1 MLALGTWAL
10 ENPLSA
16 VTALGLCLYGI
27 LRYVYARF
35 YSPLGVK
42 PEEVGLG
49 YGEILAQS
57 VTGLLLFS
65 ALMFLLI
72 FIGAVLA
79 IIGALVWGGLLR
91 RVRADIRRDWHWVLV
106 FLAALIV
113 LFLWAEA
120 VGWGT
125 AIVEWIA
132 LVLILGLVGFIR
144 SRSSRTNHQPDASTS
159 TQSVMSKGNQPTTT
173 ARKPPITASVRRR
186 VQTFF
191 AGRWWR
197 WSIITVFLLT
207 IAVVALTLVMDARLG
222 AARVLHGEAWRST
235 VGGMPM
241 TSMQAFASNDCMV
254 ERYPAKRPAAR

>member
-1 MLALGTWAL
+1 MQGTTPSPRRRRQRRRPVARAPTTTSQSRGSASPMLALGTWAL

-42 PEEVGLG
+42 PEEGGLG
-49 YGEILAQS
+49 YGEILGQS

-91 RVRADIRRDWHWVLV
+91 RACADIRRDWRRVLV

-120 VGWGT
+120 VGWGA
-125 AIVEWIA
+125 AIV
-132 LVLILGLVGFIR
+132 
-144 SRSSRTNHQPDASTS
+144 
-159 TQSVMSKGNQPTTT
+159 
-173 ARKPPITASVRRR
+173 
-186 VQTFF
+186 
-191 AGRWWR
+191 
-197 WSIITVFLLT
+197 
-207 IAVVALTLVMDARLG
+207 
-222 AARVLHGEAWRST
+222 
-235 VGGMPM
+235 GG
-241 TSMQAFASNDCMV
+241 
-254 ERYPAKRPAAR
+254 